1 MADISIELAGIKF
14 DNPLQCGSGQAT
26 NRGEKI
32 KKIAIEGKP
41 GAIVTKTLSIG
52 MGLSWGRGSKI
63 PVLQTWAWT
72 GRQAELGKKSNNKV
86 CVVSCSRGEPFT
98 PEDWFQKEFPVA
110 MEGNVSVIGSVGG
123 APDMDQ
129 WLYLSKECEKA
140 GCAMVELNFGTPH
153 AHQWGH
159 GAVIL
164 YSGFAFEVVKVV
176 KKNVNIPV
184 IVKLPYLSEGDCI
197 KYGKEMERVGADA
210 LKACMPPGATSID
223 IETGV
228 PPLGIGTR
236 CGIAGGPSHKPLAIM
251 NVYALAQHV
260 SIPIVG
266 SGGVCNGR
274 DAIEHIMAG
283 ATAVEICTWM
293 MVKGPKLFHQ
303 VNKEIIEW
311 MEGKGYSSLGE
322 IKGKAL
328 KYAGKEEYEPYAP
341 IVNED
346 LCNGCG
352 QCETLCTWVIHSLP
366 AAIRVDPSRKK
377 AVVDVNRCEGCGRCY
392 VYCPEDAIILK
403 DWAKR

>member
-1 MADISIELAGIKF
+1 
-14 DNPLQCGSGQAT
+14 
-26 NRGEKI
+26 
-32 KKIAIEGKP
+32 
-41 GAIVTKTLSIG
+41 
-52 MGLSWGRGSKI
+52 
-63 PVLQTWAWT
+63 
-72 GRQAELGKKSNNKV
+72 
-86 CVVSCSRGEPFT
+86 
-98 PEDWFQKEFPVA
+98 
-110 MEGNVSVIGSVGG
+110 
-123 APDMDQ
+123 
-129 WLYLSKECEKA
+129 
-140 GCAMVELNFGTPH
+140 
-153 AHQWGH
+153 
-159 GAVIL
+159 
-164 YSGFAFEVVKVV
+164 
-176 KKNVNIPV
+176 
-184 IVKLPYLSEGDCI
+184 
-197 KYGKEMERVGADA
+197 
-210 LKACMPPGATSID
+210 
-223 IETGV
+223 
-228 PPLGIGTR
+228 
-236 CGIAGGPSHKPLAIM
+236 
-251 NVYALAQHV
+251 
-260 SIPIVG
+260 
-266 SGGVCNGR
+266 
-274 DAIEHIMAG
+274 MAG